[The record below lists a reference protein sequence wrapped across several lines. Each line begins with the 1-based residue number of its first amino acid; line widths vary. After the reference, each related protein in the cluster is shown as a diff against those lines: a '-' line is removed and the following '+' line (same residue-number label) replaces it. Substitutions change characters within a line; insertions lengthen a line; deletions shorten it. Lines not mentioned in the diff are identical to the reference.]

1 MDLWVHILSQK
12 ELGVELDLSGVQWDV
27 GLDKFIM
34 YFSLGMVFD

>member
-1 MDLWVHILSQK
+1 VHILSQK

-34 YFSLGMVFD
+34 RIT